1 MMPTIGKQTSIT
13 FVHAHGCFSRAVV
26 EVGVRW
32 SNNTDKAD
40 EA

>member
-1 MMPTIGKQTSIT
+1 MMPTIGKQTSSK
-13 FVHAHGCFSRAVV
+13 FVYAHGCFSRAVV

-32 SNNTDKAD
+32 SNNTDKAE